1 MNSKTETKVQY
12 ILKKCAKKGVNDL
25 YTKERVDK
33 QGGLEDFEYVVI
45 YNEQGD
51 VATVSE
57 HSSLLEPAQ
66 YIPTWTKEIKA
77 WAKAEG
83 FSKEQIKNQDLIR
96 EASLDE
102 IADFFIT
109 PPLVAV

>member
-1 MNSKTETKVQY
+1 MNSATETKVQY
-12 ILKKCAKKGVNDL
+12 ILKKCAEEGVNDL
-25 YTKERVDK
+25 FVKEMLDK
-33 QGGLEDFEYVVI
+33 QDGLEDFEYVVI
-45 YNEQGD
+45 YNERGD

-66 YIPTWTKEIKA
+66 YIPKWTKEMKA

-96 EASLDE
+96 EASLNE
-102 IADFFIT
+102 IANFFAT
-109 PPLVAV
+109 PPLVSV